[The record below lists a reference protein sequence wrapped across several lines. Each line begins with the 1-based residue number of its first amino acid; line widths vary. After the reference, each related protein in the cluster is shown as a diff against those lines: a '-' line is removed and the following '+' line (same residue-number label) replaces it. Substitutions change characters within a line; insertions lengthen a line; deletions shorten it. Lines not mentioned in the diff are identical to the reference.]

1 LSIDHCTVLVTGATG
16 GIGNAIART
25 LSARGARLILTGRR
39 SDVLEILAA
48 ELNAQTIVCD
58 LSDRAAVDRLAEEA
72 IGARV
77 DVLVAN
83 AALPATGFLLD
94 LTQDELDRMLEVN
107 LRAPIALAHALA
119 PMMTSRHSGHMV
131 FVSSLSG
138 KATGPASS
146 LYSATKFG
154 LRGFALGIRADL
166 RSYGVGASVILP
178 GFVSGA
184 GMFVDAGVRLPPG
197 VGTRTPRDVAEAV
210 IRAVEQNRAEVDVA
224 PLSLRLGASF
234 ASVAPGVAAW
244 GSRILGSERVG
255 AEYAEGRGGKR

>member
-1 LSIDHCTVLVTGATG
+1 LSIDRSTVLVTGATG

-39 SDVLEILAA
+39 SDVLELLAA

-83 AALPATGFLLD
+83 AALPATGFLVD
-94 LTQDELDRMLEVN
+94 LTQEELDRMLEVN

-184 GMFVDAGVRLPPG
+184 GMFVDAGVRLPPC
-197 VGTRTPRDVAEAV
+197 DVAEAV